1 MVKAMRKRDLVAV
14 EVIAKA
20 WEHGWELHVE
30 GVGVTQVRTL
40 AGAARQAADLIE
52 TMTDQVID
60 PDDLEFQIALPDGL
74 AERAKAARRL
84 LRDAEEINARAA
96 AESRE
101 VAKALREDAGLSIT
115 DAAVV
120 MGVSRGRISQL
131 TH

>member
-1 MVKAMRKRDLVAV
+1 MPTERVVAV
-14 EVIAKA
+14 KVIAKA

-40 AGAARQAADLIE
+40 AGAAQQAADLIE
-52 TMTDQVID
+52 TMTDTIID
-60 PDDLEFQIALPDGL
+60 PDELEFQIALPDGL

-84 LRDAEEINARAA
+84 VRVAEEINAKAG

-101 VAKALREDAGLSIT
+101 VAKALREDAGLSVT

>member
-1 MVKAMRKRDLVAV
+1 MK
-14 EVIAKA
+14 VIAKA

-40 AGAARQAADLIE
+40 AGAAQQAADLVE
-52 TMTDQVID
+52 TMTDKVVD

-96 AESRE
+96 AESRA
-101 VAKALREDAGLSIT
+101 VAKALREKAGLSVT
-115 DAAVV
+115 DAAAV

>member
-1 MVKAMRKRDLVAV
+1 MK
-14 EVIAKA
+14 VIAKA

-40 AGAARQAADLIE
+40 AGAAQQAADLIE
-52 TMTDQVID
+52 TMTHTVMD
-60 PDDLEFQIALPDGL
+60 PDELEFQIALPDGL

-84 LRDAEEINARAA
+84 LRDAEEINAKAA

-101 VAKALREDAGLSIT
+101 VAKALREDAGLSVT

>member
-1 MVKAMRKRDLVAV
+1 VVAV
-14 EVIAKA
+14 KVVAKA

-40 AGAARQAADLIE
+40 AGAAQQAADLIE
-52 TMTDQVID
+52 TMTDKVMD
-60 PDDLEFQIALPDGL
+60 PDELEFQIALPDGL

-84 LRDAEEINARAA
+84 LRDAEEINAKAA

-101 VAKALREDAGLSIT
+101 VAKALREDAGLSVT

>member
-1 MVKAMRKRDLVAV
+1 MPTERVVAV
-14 EVIAKA
+14 KVIAKA
-20 WEHGWELHVE
+20 WEHGWELHVD

-40 AGAARQAADLIE
+40 AGAAQQAADLIE
-52 TMTDQVID
+52 TMTDTIID
-60 PDDLEFQIALPDGL
+60 PDELEFQIALPDGL

-84 LRDAEEINARAA
+84 VRDAEEINAKAA

-101 VAKALREDAGLSIT
+101 VAKALREDAGLSVT

>member
-1 MVKAMRKRDLVAV
+1 MK
-14 EVIAKA
+14 VIAKA

-40 AGAARQAADLIE
+40 AGAAQQAADLIE
-52 TMTDQVID
+52 TMTDTVMD
-60 PDDLEFQIALPDGL
+60 PDELEFQIALPDGL

-84 LRDAEEINARAA
+84 LRDAEEINAKAA

-101 VAKALREDAGLSIT
+101 VAKALREDAGLSVT

>member
-1 MVKAMRKRDLVAV
+1 MPTGRVVAV
-14 EVIAKA
+14 KVIAKA

-40 AGAARQAADLIE
+40 AGAAQQAADLIE
-52 TMTDQVID
+52 TMTDTVID
-60 PDDLEFQIALPDGL
+60 PDELEFQIALPDGL

-101 VAKALREDAGLSIT
+101 VAKALREDAGLSVT

>member
-1 MVKAMRKRDLVAV
+1 MVAV
-14 EVIAKA
+14 KVIAKS
-20 WEHGWELHVE
+20 WEHGWELHVD

-40 AGAARQAADLIE
+40 AGAAQQAADLVE
-52 TMTDQVID
+52 TMTGRAID
-60 PDDLEFQIALPDGL
+60 PHDLDFRITLPDGL

-101 VAKALREDAGLSIT
+101 VAKALREVAGLSVT

>member
-1 MVKAMRKRDLVAV
+1 VVAV
-14 EVIAKA
+14 KVIAKA

-40 AGAARQAADLIE
+40 AGAAQQAADLIE
-52 TMTDQVID
+52 TMTDTVID
-60 PDDLEFQIALPDGL
+60 PDELEFQIALPDGL

-84 LRDAEEINARAA
+84 LRDAEEINAKAA

-101 VAKALREDAGLSIT
+101 VAKALREDAGLSVT

>member
-1 MVKAMRKRDLVAV
+1 MPTGRVVAV
-14 EVIAKA
+14 KVIAKA

-40 AGAARQAADLIE
+40 AGAAQQAADLIE
-52 TMTDQVID
+52 TMTDKVMD
-60 PDDLEFQIALPDGL
+60 PDELEFQIALPDGL

-84 LRDAEEINARAA
+84 LRDAEEINAKAA

-101 VAKALREDAGLSIT
+101 VAKALREDAGLSVT
-115 DAAVV
+115 DTAVV

>member
-1 MVKAMRKRDLVAV
+1 MPTERVVAV
-14 EVIAKA
+14 KVIAKA

-40 AGAARQAADLIE
+40 AGAAQQAADLIE
-52 TMTDQVID
+52 TMTDTIID
-60 PDDLEFQIALPDGL
+60 PDELEFQIALPDGL

-84 LRDAEEINARAA
+84 VRDAEEINAKAA

-101 VAKALREDAGLSIT
+101 VAKALREDAGLSVT

>member
-1 MVKAMRKRDLVAV
+1 MPTGRVVAV
-14 EVIAKA
+14 KVIAKA

-40 AGAARQAADLIE
+40 AGAAQQAADLIE
-52 TMTDQVID
+52 TMTDKVMD
-60 PDDLEFQIALPDGL
+60 PDELEFQIALPDGL

-84 LRDAEEINARAA
+84 LRDAEEINAKAA

-101 VAKALREDAGLSIT
+101 VAKALREDAGLSVT

>member
-1 MVKAMRKRDLVAV
+1 MPTGRVVAV
-14 EVIAKA
+14 KVIAKA

-40 AGAARQAADLIE
+40 AGAAQQAADLIE
-52 TMTDQVID
+52 TMTDTVID
-60 PDDLEFQIALPDGL
+60 PDELEFQIALPDGL

-84 LRDAEEINARAA
+84 LRDAEEINAKAA

-101 VAKALREDAGLSIT
+101 VAKALREDAGLSVT

>member
-1 MVKAMRKRDLVAV
+1 MVAV
-14 EVIAKA
+14 KVIAKA
-20 WEHGWELHVE
+20 WAHGWELHVE

-40 AGAARQAADLIE
+40 AGAAQQAADLIE

-60 PDDLEFQIALPDGL
+60 PDDLAFQIALPDGL

-96 AESRE
+96 AESRA
-101 VAKALREDAGLSIT
+101 VAKALREDAGLSVT

>member
-1 MVKAMRKRDLVAV
+1 VVAV
-14 EVIAKA
+14 KVIAKA
-20 WEHGWELHVE
+20 WEHGWELHVD

-40 AGAARQAADLIE
+40 AGAAQQAADLIE
-52 TMTDQVID
+52 TMTDTIID
-60 PDDLEFQIALPDGL
+60 PDELEFQIALPDGL

-84 LRDAEEINARAA
+84 LRDAEEINAKAA

-101 VAKALREDAGLSIT
+101 VAKALREDAGLSVT